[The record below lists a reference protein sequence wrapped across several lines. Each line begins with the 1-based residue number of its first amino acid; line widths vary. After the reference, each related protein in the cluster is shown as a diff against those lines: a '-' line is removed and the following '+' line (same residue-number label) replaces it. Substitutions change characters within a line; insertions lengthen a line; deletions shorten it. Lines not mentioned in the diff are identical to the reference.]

1 MSHTIGNAYFR
12 SEKVAIGIFH
22 FQIWIT
28 GNASCKGIVM
38 TGRKLLVVGYL
49 SYDARQILR
58 IKTCTYT
65 DSSGFVG
72 FQHEYQVI
80 RFLVRLSVFYTR
92 KDIQSPEHGKCAIYL
107 LRTDFRIFP

>member
-28 GNASCKGIVM
+28 GNASCKGIMM
-38 TGRKLLVVGYL
+38 TGRKLLVIGYL

-65 DSSGFVG
+65 DSS
-72 FQHEYQVI
+72 
-80 RFLVRLSVFYTR
+80 
-92 KDIQSPEHGKCAIYL
+92 
-107 LRTDFRIFP
+107 